1 MFSADFVFM
10 PVASQVSVKDLKLD
24 LRNFRMVPQKNE
36 RNSVHAMITINPDW
50 FWALMDSLASDGYL
64 PTENIIVLRK
74 PSGELIVKEG
84 NRRVGALKMIFG
96 LLKRDGLDVPA
107 DLESKVQALPK
118 AWLDANEK
126 IPCAIYDAK
135 QEEFVD
141 RIVSLT
147 HGKGEKA
154 GRDKWNAIARA
165 RHHRDK
171 DGASEPA
178 LDLLEKYL
186 TQGKNL
192 SRDEAERW
200 SGDYPLTIAEEAIK
214 RIATR
219 FGVGS
224 SRELADRY
232 PDKISKRATLETI
245 LKDVGQGTLD
255 FETIRD
261 KQADFA
267 ERRYGLPPPPPQP
280 PPGAG
285 PQGGTGAKPPPP
297 RPRPAALSIDDPRSV
312 TRALKLFGPRGNKRE
327 KLVTLLIEART
338 LKLEK
343 HPHAFCFLLR
353 SMFEISAKA
362 YCDDHGSAGGP
373 STVNAKGEDRRLVDV
388 LRDVVNHLTK
398 NQTDRAITKS
408 LHGAI
413 TELAKSEGLLSV
425 TSLNQLVHNPR
436 FSINPSDISRLFH
449 NVFPLL
455 EPMNS

>member
-1 MFSADFVFM
+1 M
-10 PVASQVSVKDLKLD
+10 PEASPISVKQLKLD
-24 LRNFRMVPQKNE
+24 LKNFRTVPQSSE
-36 RNSVHAMITINPDW
+36 RNSVHAMISINPDW

-74 PSGELIVKEG
+74 PNGDLVVKEG
-84 NRRVGALKMIFG
+84 NRRIAALKLIFG
-96 LLKRDGLDVPA
+96 YLKRDLFDVPA
-107 DLESKVQALPK
+107 DLENKIKALAK
-118 AWLDANEK
+118 SWFKTNEGV
-126 IPCAIYDAK
+126 PCTIYEEK

-141 RIVSLT
+141 RIVSLA

-186 TQGKNL
+186 KHGKNL
-192 SRDEAERW
+192 TQGQGERW
-200 SGDYPLTIAEEAIK
+200 SGDYPLTVLDEAIK

-224 SRELADRY
+224 SRDLADGY
-232 PDKISKRATLETI
+232 PDKISKRPILETI
-245 LKDVGQGTLD
+245 LKDVGEGTLD

-261 KQADFA
+261 KHADFA
-267 ERRYGLPPPPPQP
+267 ERRYALSLPPQP
-280 PPGAG
+280 KGQG
-285 PQGGTGAKPPPP
+285 PKGGGTGPKPTGP
-297 RPRPAALSIDDPRSV
+297 RPGPALSTDDPRSV
-312 TRALKLFGPRGNKRE
+312 TRKLKLFGPRGNHRE
-327 KLVTLLIEART
+327 KLVTLLVEART
-338 LKLEK
+338 LRLEK

-362 YCDDHGSAGGP
+362 YCKDHSTAGGP
-373 STVNAKGEDRRLVDV
+373 SCTDSKEEDRRLVDV
-388 LRDVVNHLTK
+388 LRDITRHLTK
-398 NQTDRAITKS
+398 NKTDRPMMKT
-408 LHGAI
+408 LHGAM

-425 TSLNQLVHNPR
+425 TSLNQLIHNSR
-436 FSINPSDISRLFH
+436 FSIKGSDISHLFH

-455 EPMNS
+455 EAMNN